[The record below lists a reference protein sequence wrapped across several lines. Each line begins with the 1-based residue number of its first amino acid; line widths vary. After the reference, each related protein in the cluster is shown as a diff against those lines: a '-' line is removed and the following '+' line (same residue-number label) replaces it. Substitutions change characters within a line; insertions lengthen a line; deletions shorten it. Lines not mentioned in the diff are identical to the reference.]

1 MLIGSTPFCFILW
14 LGTSYPLGGVSFECW
29 SQNGPGS
36 LSQTGGCPSS
46 WKLGEGGYLNLT
58 KDPSHIGEQGLVVL
72 LLLFYPVFPRTL
84 LVIQPFQLLGL
95 GVCSTRTEREKL
107 SFGFCMC
114 FPQPSR
120 GTRQQVPGKSS
131 HITLC
136 SSAWCR
142 PSSAAAGRS
151 I

>member
-1 MLIGSTPFCFILW
+1 MARHHFASSCGLGLATPWVVF
-14 LGTSYPLGGVSFECW
+14 SFECW

-36 LSQTGGCPSS
+36 LSETGGCLSS

-58 KDPSHIGEQGLVVL
+58 KDPSHIGEHGLAVL
-72 LLLFYPVFPRTL
+72 LLLSYSVFPQTL

-95 GVCSTRTEREKL
+95 GVCSTRAKREKL

-114 FPQPSR
+114 FPQPCR
-120 GTRQQVPGKSS
+120 GTSQQVPGKSS
-131 HITLC
+131 HITVC